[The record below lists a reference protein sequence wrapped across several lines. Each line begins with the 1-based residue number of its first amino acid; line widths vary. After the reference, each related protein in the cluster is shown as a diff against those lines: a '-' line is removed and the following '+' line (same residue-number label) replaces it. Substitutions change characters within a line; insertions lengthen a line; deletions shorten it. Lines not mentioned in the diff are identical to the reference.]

1 MLPKN
6 KLRRKRLDRLR
17 VFDDTNTGGVL
28 KNAIK
33 RYDNIVVP
41 SATPV
46 LEDLPPHQVPSTS
59 VKTQDD
65 TPPLGSLGGLKPSYM
80 YTPKVK
86 KVKEKKKKTPP
97 GEMKIFN
104 EEGKEVGIAHWK
116 NKKAKKVGSS
126 EVVEEISV

>member
-6 KLRRKRLDRLR
+6 KLRRKRLERLR
-17 VFDDTNTGGVL
+17 VFDDTNTGGLL

-33 RYDNIVVP
+33 RYDNIVIPSKNVP
-41 SATPV
+41 IDK
-46 LEDLPPHQVPSTS
+46 LLPHEVPST
-59 VKTQDD
+59 TARLQDD

-97 GEMKIFN
+97 GEMKIFD
-104 EEGKEVGIAHWK
+104 EDGKEVGIAHWK
-116 NKKAKKVGSS
+116 KKKAKSAS
-126 EVVEEISV
+126 IEVE